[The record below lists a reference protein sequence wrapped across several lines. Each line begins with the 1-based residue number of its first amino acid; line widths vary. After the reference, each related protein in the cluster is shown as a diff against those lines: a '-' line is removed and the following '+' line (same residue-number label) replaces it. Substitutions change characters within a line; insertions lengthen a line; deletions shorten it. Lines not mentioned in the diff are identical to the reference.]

1 MKFKDLKLI
10 PPILKAL
17 SEENYIE
24 PTLIQAK
31 SIPLILNR
39 EDVLGSAQTG
49 TGKTAAFA
57 IPIIQH
63 LVGESQK
70 TKGRRKI
77 LSLVITP
84 TRELAIQI
92 GESFSTYGRH
102 TSVKNTVVF
111 GGVPQGSQTRALQ
124 KGVDVLV
131 ATPGRLL
138 DLMTQGFISLAD
150 IKYFV
155 LDEADRMLD
164 MGFIHD
170 IKKIIAKLP
179 VKRQTLFFSATMPP
193 NIIKLSQQLL
203 VNPKKVSVNP
213 TSSTADTIQQY
224 LYTTNK
230 DKKKELLFHILENH
244 KIEQVLLFSRT
255 KHGANRIVKNLHRK
269 KINAAAIHGDRSQ
282 NQRQKALRDFK
293 DGQLRVLVATDIAA
307 RGIDIDKLRY
317 VINYDIP
324 NEPETYVHRIGR
336 CGRAGEQGIAISMCE
351 PEENAYVKDIQ
362 KLIKQ
367 KIQISDDNPFPQ
379 TDRPMNAAEKK
390 EQNKE
395 KQRRK
400 EEFFAN
406 RNKKR
411 GAQNPSYRRGK
422 N

>member
-1 MKFKDLKLI
+1 M
-10 PPILKAL
+10 
-17 SEENYIE
+17 
-24 PTLIQAK
+24 
-31 SIPLILNR
+31 NR

-193 NIIKLSQQLL
+193 NIIK
-203 VNPKKVSVNP
+203 
-213 TSSTADTIQQY
+213 
-224 LYTTNK
+224 
-230 DKKKELLFHILENH
+230 H
-244 KIEQVLLFSRT
+244 SRL
-255 KHGANRIVKNLHRK
+255 G
-269 KINAAAIHGDRSQ
+269 
-282 NQRQKALRDFK
+282 
-293 DGQLRVLVATDIAA
+293 
-307 RGIDIDKLRY
+307 
-317 VINYDIP
+317 
-324 NEPETYVHRIGR
+324 
-336 CGRAGEQGIAISMCE
+336 
-351 PEENAYVKDIQ
+351 
-362 KLIKQ
+362 
-367 KIQISDDNPFPQ
+367 
-379 TDRPMNAAEKK
+379 
-390 EQNKE
+390 
-395 KQRRK
+395 
-400 EEFFAN
+400 
-406 RNKKR
+406 
-411 GAQNPSYRRGK
+411 
-422 N
+422 